1 VQEIDDLKV
10 QLQEQIKENLK
21 IEAKGKSDLD
31 QAEKAVLREKKKL
44 KEMEALLTEQESQIQ
59 EKIYKMNQLQAQ
71 KEQDMSSEWDKN
83 QE

>member
-1 VQEIDDLKV
+1 MQEIDDLKV